1 MSAVL
6 RSTGP
11 GKRALVALAM
21 GAIIAPFTL
30 TGIANAAVRP
40 ITTNACP
47 EDEVTGPEVDF
58 DDIAGLDAEAQL
70 AINCIA
76 DYGVTQGV
84 DEDSFEPGGSVSRV
98 QMALF
103 LARLISLGGNEG
115 LDDSPAGF
123 RDISRLSE
131 DAQTAINILANLEV
145 TTGVTATEYRPADRV
160 TRAQMASFLVRT
172 QAALG
177 VPFERAAD
185 DHFDDDDGF
194 APHEANINIIAENG
208 LAQGVGDRQFGP
220 MRPTTRAQMA
230 RFLARQLDLAVEEGI
245 IPLPEEFQDNPTD
258 PTDPT
263 DPTAPTA
270 TLTTE
275 GDIMA
280 GATIAGLFADLPEN
294 VTAITATGAGLEN
307 VTVEVDETGA
317 FELVLPEDLEAGPQQ
332 VTFTI
337 TLDDGTEV
345 TATLQFEVTAE
356 VQVSTTA
363 RPDLLSASV
372 VSTVAPGQATPTSP
386 AGTTVRYTFDE
397 NVTVVGEV
405 TVGNPATAF
414 TARLS
419 DGTALTNGAFAAS
432 TATTVDVL
440 FSGVTTTT
448 GAGSA
453 EDITLATADFNAVTD
468 STGLA
473 NPEYDAPMGAMA
485 GGPIT
490 LPAGVT
496 DAPDLVGVGGFRQGA
511 DVGETAVD
519 FTFDEAAFVTGGGQ
533 FSLVLTDGSVVP
545 ATEVPA
551 VGSTTAGG
559 GTVAGGNGTT
569 TITVIVPSPAS
580 TQTPAPPL
588 AASAVARA
596 VVASGTV
603 ADAQQIANA
612 PNPEVVEGE
621 ANVRQAAQGTGG
633 DTANPD
639 LVSLQLQPSTTG
651 GADRVLFTFDEAV
664 DPTTINVGQFRLYTR
679 DGQELTVAAPQSNP
693 ANRAQV
699 LVDVTASTGVAGV
712 VGGSVDAGAVAT
724 VAVAATA
731 TTPEQPARPNQVDE
745 EGVAN
750 TATEAGRTPGL
761 TALPDLTAVAINQAA
776 ADQFGNPGQFQATY
790 TFDADVATPT
800 VGEFFLY
807 LGDGTRLRGTTL
819 SMATAT
825 EETDNTV
832 TVTGYQVLLVSGA
845 ARADDPATT
854 TVNEAVA
861 SQAEIQAAVL
871 GTVDAG
877 AVTAET
883 GGAANPIGA
892 ERTTGGN
899 GTMQ

>member
-363 RPDLLSASV
+363 RPDLLTATV

-397 NVTVVGEV
+397 NVTLAGGA
-405 TVGNPATAF
+405 TVGSTTTAF
-414 TARLS
+414 NARFS
-419 DGTALTNGAFAAS
+419 DGTPLTNQVIAAA
-432 TATTVDVL
+432 TATTVNVL
-440 FSGVTTTT
+440 FPEVTTTT

-453 EDITLATADFNAVTD
+453 EDITLATVAFNAVTD
-468 STGLA
+468 ATGLA
-473 NPEYDAPMGAMA
+473 NPEYDAPMGTTA

-496 DAPDLVGVGGFRQGA
+496 DAPDLVGVGGFRQA
-511 DVGETAVD
+511 ATAGETAVD
-519 FTFDEAAFVTGGGQ
+519 FTFDEAAFVTGAGQ
-533 FSLVLTDGSVVP
+533 FSLVLTDGTVVN
-545 ATEVPA
+545 ATSAPL
-551 VGSTTAGG
+551 VGSDTTASG
-559 GTVAGGNGTT
+559 GTAAGGNGTT
-569 TITVIVPSPAS
+569 TITVIVPSPTS

-596 VVASGTV
+596 VVTAGTV
-603 ADAQQIANA
+603 ADVQQVDDDPAATGFQNTM
-612 PNPEVVEGE
+612 VEGE
-621 ANVRQAAQGTGG
+621 ANVQQAAQGAGG

-639 LVSLQLQPSTTG
+639 LASIQLQPATTAG
-651 GADRVLFTFDEAV
+651 GTDRALFTFDEAV
-664 DPTTINVGQFRLYTR
+664 DPAAIVVGNFNLYTR
-679 DGQELTVAAPQSNP
+679 QGTELTVANAQSNP

-699 LVDVTASTGVAGV
+699 LVDVAAGLADV

-724 VAVAATA
+724 VAVAATT
-731 TTPEQPARPNQVDE
+731 TTPGQPARPNQVDE

-761 TALPDLTAVAINQAA
+761 TALPDLTGVAINQAA

-790 TFDADVATPT
+790 TFDADVAAPT
-800 VGEFFLY
+800 APGEFFLY
-807 LGDGTRLRGTTL
+807 LGDGTRLQGTTF
-819 SMATAT
+819 STVART
-825 EETDNTV
+825 EDTDNTV
-832 TVTGYQVLLVSGA
+832 TVTGFQVLLVTGA
-845 ARADDPATT
+845 PRTNDPAAT
-854 TVNEAVA
+854 
-861 SQAEIQAAVL
+861 QAEIQAAVL
-871 GTVDAG
+871 GTVGEG